1 MGIILKISLFIIL
14 ETGESRVLSL
24 KNKQVLKP
32 DWHAPWKLM
41 RVISG
46 HQGWVRSIAIDWS
59 NQWFASGSNDR
70 TIKIW
75 DMASGQLK
83 ITLTGHINTVRGLE
97 VSKKHAYLFSCG
109 EDKTVR
115 CWDLEYNKVLI
126 FSYFSHIYL
135 LYRLLETIMV
145 ILVVSIV
152 SLFTPLLM
160 F

>member
-1 MGIILKISLFIIL
+1 
-14 ETGESRVLSL
+14 
-24 KNKQVLKP
+24 
-32 DWHAPWKLM
+32 
-41 RVISG
+41 
-46 HQGWVRSIAIDWS
+46 
-59 NQWFASGSNDR
+59 
-70 TIKIW
+70 
-75 DMASGQLK
+75 MASGQLK

>member
-1 MGIILKISLFIIL
+1 MLIKLLIYIIYISITILIIL
-14 ETGESRVLSL
+14 EAGETRMLSL
-24 KNKQVLKP
+24 KNKQSFKP
-32 DWHAPWKLM
+32 EWHAPWKLM

-46 HQGWVRSIAIDWS
+46 HQGWVRSIAVDWS

-115 CWDLEYNKVLI
+115 CWDLEYNKVL
-126 FSYFSHIYL
+126 F
-135 LYRLLETIMV
+135 
-145 ILVVSIV
+145 ILVLPQISII
-152 SLFTPLLM
+152 LKGY
-160 F
+160 